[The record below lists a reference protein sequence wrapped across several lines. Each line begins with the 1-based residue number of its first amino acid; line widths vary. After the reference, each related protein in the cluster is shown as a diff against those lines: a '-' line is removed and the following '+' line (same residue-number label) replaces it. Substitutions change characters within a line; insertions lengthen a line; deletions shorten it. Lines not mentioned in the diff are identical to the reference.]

1 MAEWVT
7 DEIQNQT
14 AEMSIF
20 RPGLFKGKV
29 AIVTGGGSGI
39 GKAITEE
46 LVTLGCRVV
55 IASRN
60 EEKLKKASQEM
71 DPQGQ
76 SVFAKVCNIRKED
89 QVKTLVSQTVNE
101 LGRIDYLVNNG
112 GGQFPSPVANM
123 SLKGWNA
130 VVETNLTGTFLM
142 CREVYEQWMCENGGV
157 IINII
162 ADMFR
167 GFPMMAHTGAARS
180 AVDNLTKSLAVEW
193 AENGVRINGIA
204 PGPIF
209 SPSAAENY
217 GKFAVFEKARPGLP
231 TKRPGTPY
239 ESLAV
244 EWAEKGVR
252 VNAIAPG
259 SSIYS
264 STAAKNYGDA
274 SIFERTIPG
283 LPTKRL
289 GTTQE
294 VASATCFLLSP
305 GASFISGATLKV
317 DGGGSLY
324 SPLIWQ
330 IPEHENLP
338 AYKWTY
344 SPTVEEDSA
353 EEESASPK
361 AKL

>member
-1 MAEWVT
+1 
-7 DEIQNQT
+7 
-14 AEMSIF
+14 MSVF

-55 IASRN
+55 IASRS

-71 DPQGQ
+71 DPKGQ

-89 QVKTLVSQTVNE
+89 QVKTLISQTVKE

-193 AENGVRINGIA
+193 AENGIRINGIA
-204 PGPIF
+204 PGPVF

-231 TKRPGTPY
+231 TKRPGTPH
-239 ESLAV
+239 
-244 EWAEKGVR
+244 
-252 VNAIAPG
+252 
-259 SSIYS
+259 
-264 STAAKNYGDA
+264 
-274 SIFERTIPG
+274 
-283 LPTKRL
+283 
-289 GTTQE
+289 E

-338 AYKWTY
+338 PYKWSF
-344 SPTVEEDSA
+344 SPTGEEEDT
-353 EEESASPK
+353 EEGSSSPK

>member
-1 MAEWVT
+1 MKR
-7 DEIQNQT
+7 
-14 AEMSIF
+14 MSIF

-60 EEKLKKASQEM
+60 EDKLKKASQEM
-71 DPQGQ
+71 DPKGQ

-112 GGQFPSPVANM
+112 GGQFPSPVADM

-157 IINII
+157 IVNII

-209 SPSAAENY
+209 SPSAAKNY
-217 GKFAVFEKARPGLP
+217 GTFAVFEKARPGLP
-231 TKRPGTPY
+231 TKRPGTPH
-239 ESLAV
+239 
-244 EWAEKGVR
+244 
-252 VNAIAPG
+252 
-259 SSIYS
+259 
-264 STAAKNYGDA
+264 
-274 SIFERTIPG
+274 
-283 LPTKRL
+283 
-289 GTTQE
+289 E
-294 VASATCFLLSP
+294 VASATSFLLSP
-305 GASFISGATLKV
+305 GASFISGATLRV

-344 SPTVEEDSA
+344 SPTPEEDTA
-353 EEESASPK
+353 EEESSSPK
-361 AKL
+361 AKM